1 MQDATVRVWDP
12 AVRIFHWS
20 LAASILAAWLT
31 ADEWKTVHIWAGYAA
46 AVLIA
51 FRLFWG
57 FIGSRHARF
66 SDFVRSP
73 VALLHYLK
81 DVVTRRDARY
91 VGHNPAGGVMIL
103 ALLLTV
109 AAIATTG
116 WMQTLDAFW
125 GAEWLEELHETLAN
139 GLLVLI
145 FLHIAGVILSSL
157 HHSENLV
164 LAMIT
169 GRKRAPDPIPLSP
182 SASADRQSP
191 CCCEEA

>member
-1 MQDATVRVWDP
+1 MQHATVRVWDP

-46 AVLIA
+46 AALIA

-73 VALLHYLK
+73 VAVLRYLK
-81 DVVTRRDARY
+81 NVAMRRDARY
-91 VGHNPAGGVMIL
+91 VGHNPAGGIMIL
-103 ALLLTV
+103 ALMLTV
-109 AAIATTG
+109 AGIATTG

-145 FLHIAGVILSSL
+145 FLHVAGVILSSL

-169 GRKRAPDPIPLSP
+169 GRKRALDPIPPSPPASAGRRSP
-182 SASADRQSP
+182 SRS
-191 CCCEEA
+191 EAA